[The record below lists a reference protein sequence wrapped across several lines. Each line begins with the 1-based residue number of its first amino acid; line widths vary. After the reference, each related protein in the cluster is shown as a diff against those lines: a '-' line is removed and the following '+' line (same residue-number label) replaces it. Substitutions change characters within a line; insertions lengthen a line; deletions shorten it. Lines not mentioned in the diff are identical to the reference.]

1 MKIKKKIFVCI
12 LSFLL
17 MTGLISVPVFA
28 GIPISGIAAGTGTW
42 GVDIDLNATGIII
55 EGTYTKTV
63 NHQGLIAGGIFTG
76 TINSQPGADFG
87 LKLDISN
94 LSTSNL
100 SYTGAE
106 EYTKNTSTYST
117 TYSNGILSTC
127 ESINYLVMPVGT
139 DYSFKLSPGSG
150 YYLPDTITITKN
162 NVALTAGTDY
172 TYDSTTGEVR
182 INAGQINYPMVLTA
196 NASDHQ
202 HIYNKEDTSDTYKA
216 ADATCD
222 TAAAYYYSC
231 TCGKAGTETFYD
243 GEPLGHDWG
252 EPNWQ
257 WTNDGTAA
265 AVTFTCQ
272 RDNTHTQSPS
282 VTIESTTTDP
292 DCTKDG
298 QTLYTASAILD
309 GTTYTSTNTVKINM
323 LGHTGGT
330 ATCHSQKICERCL
343 TGYGE
348 LNPEN
353 HEGETEIRNRTE
365 ASCTEKGYS
374 GDTYCLGCDTKI
386 ADGTEIDVLG
396 HDSETVAAKAA
407 TCTEVG
413 NTPYWHCITCDKYFS
428 NEECTEEITQEDTLI
443 PATGHR
449 EIEAISAKEATCT
462 GTGNTPYW
470 HCKTCDK
477 YFSNKACTEV
487 ITKEDTL
494 IPATGHGKTEITG
507 AKEASCTAEGYT
519 GDKICTV
526 CKEVIE
532 KGTVIKK
539 KAHTYKEGKCTV
551 CGTVD
556 PNYKSSD
563 SKKQSATTVTGS
575 SVDSNKTN
583 NSNTNSP
590 QTGDNTQVVLWAALM
605 AGAIFVI
612 AGSIIVYKKKQ

>member
-17 MTGLISVPVFA
+17 ITGLISVPVFA
-28 GIPISGIAAGTGTW
+28 LSVGNSGVISGMTWDSDITLTGKGVILGGTFKQT
-42 GVDIDLNATGIII
+42 I
-55 EGTYTKTV
+55 Y
-63 NHQGLIAGGIFTG
+63 HSGLIAGGSFPEG
-76 TINSQPGADFG
+76 STIISNPGADFG
-87 LKLDISN
+87 LKLEIEN
-94 LSTSNL
+94 LTTTEL
-100 SYTGAE
+100 SYTGTE
-106 EYTKNTSTYST
+106 DYTHNNGVYD
-117 TYSNGILSTC
+117 NGIYSRNGV
-127 ESINYLVMPVGT
+127 SYLVMPVNT
-139 DYSFKLSPGSG
+139 AYSFTLSPGSG

-172 TYDSTTGEVR
+172 TYDSSTGEVR

-196 NASDHQ
+196 SASAHQ
-202 HIYNKEDTSDTYKA
+202 HIYEEEVVSDAYKA

-257 WTNDGTAA
+257 WTNDGTTA

-282 VTIESTTTDP
+282 VNIESTTTDP

-309 GTTYTSTNTVKINM
+309 GTTYTSTNTVKISM

-407 TCTEVG
+407 TCREAG
-413 NTPYWHCITCDKYFS
+413 N
-428 NEECTEEITQEDTLI
+428 
-443 PATGHR
+443 
-449 EIEAISAKEATCT
+449 IS
-462 GTGNTPYW
+462 YW

-477 YFSNKACTEV
+477 YFSNKECTEE
-487 ITKEDTL
+487 ITQEDTL
-494 IPATGHGKTEITG
+494 ISATGHEKAEITG

-519 GDKICTV
+519 GDKICTI

-532 KGTVIKK
+532 KGTITKK

-551 CGTVD
+551 CGTAD
-556 PNYKSSD
+556 PNYKASD

-590 QTGDNTQVVLWAALM
+590 QTGDNTQAVLWVVLM

-612 AGSIIVYKKKQ
+612 AGSLIVYKKKQ

>member
-1 MKIKKKIFVCI
+1 MLKIKKKIFVCI

-28 GIPISGIAAGTGTW
+28 GMTIAGVATGTGTW
-42 GVDIDLNATGIII
+42 NLDVDVTATGIII
-55 EGTYTKTV
+55 NGTYTKIV
-63 NHQGLIAGGIFTG
+63 NHEGLIVGGIFTG
-76 TINSQPGADFG
+76 TINSQPGANFG

-106 EYTKNTSTYST
+106 DSSGAAYP
-117 TYSNGILSTC
+117 NGIFTY
-127 ESINYLVMPVGT
+127 ENINYLVMPFNT
-139 DYSFKLSPGSG
+139 EYSFTLSPASG
-150 YYLPDTITITKN
+150 YYLPDDIVIQKKDVGAKDN
-162 NVALTAGTDY
+162 NVNLTAGTDY
-172 TYDSTTGEVR
+172 TYDSSTGEVR

-196 NASDHQ
+196 SASAHQ
-202 HIYNKEDTSDTYKA
+202 HIYEEEVVSDAYKA

-265 AVTFTCQ
+265 AVSFTCQ

-282 VTIESTTTDP
+282 VNIESTTTDP

-309 GTTYTSTNTVKINM
+309 GTTYTSTNTVKISM

-374 GDTYCLGCDTKI
+374 GDTYCLGCGAKI

-396 HDSETVAAKAA
+396 HDSEAVAAKTA
-407 TCTEVG
+407 TCTEAG
-413 NTPYWHCITCDKYFS
+413 NISYWHCKTCDKYFS
-428 NEECTEEITQEDTLI
+428 NEECTEE
-443 PATGHR
+443 
-449 EIEAISAKEATCT
+449 
-462 GTGNTPYW
+462 
-470 HCKTCDK
+470 
-477 YFSNKACTEV
+477 

-507 AKEASCTAEGYT
+507 AKEATCTAEGYT
-519 GDKICTV
+519 GDKICAV

-539 KAHTYKEGKCTV
+539 KPIPTKRA
-551 CGTVD
+551 
-556 PNYKSSD
+556 
-563 SKKQSATTVTGS
+563 
-575 SVDSNKTN
+575 SVQYVAQRT
-583 NSNTNSP
+583 
-590 QTGDNTQVVLWAALM
+590 
-605 AGAIFVI
+605 
-612 AGSIIVYKKKQ
+612 

>member
-1 MKIKKKIFVCI
+1 MLKIKKKIFVCI

-17 MTGLISVPVFA
+17 ITGLISVPVFA
-28 GIPISGIAAGTGTW
+28 LSVGNSGVISGMTW
-42 GVDIDLNATGIII
+42 DSDITLTEKGIILG
-55 EGTYTKTV
+55 GTFKQTIY
-63 NHQGLIAGGIFTG
+63 HSGLIAGGSFPEG
-76 TINSQPGADFG
+76 STIISNPGADFG
-87 LKLDISN
+87 LKLEIEN
-94 LSTSNL
+94 LTTTEL
-100 SYTGAE
+100 SYTGTE
-106 EYTKNTSTYST
+106 DYTHNNGVYD
-117 TYSNGILSTC
+117 NGIYSRNGV
-127 ESINYLVMPVGT
+127 SYLVMPVNT
-139 DYSFKLSPGSG
+139 EYSFTLSPGSG

-196 NASDHQ
+196 SASNHQ
-202 HIYNKEDTSDTYKA
+202 HFYEEEVVSDAYKT
-216 ADATCD
+216 ADATCG

-231 TCGKAGTETFYD
+231 TCGKAGTEIFYD
-243 GEPLGHDWG
+243 GEPLGHNWG

-272 RDNTHTQSPS
+272 RDNTHAQSPS
-282 VTIESTTTDP
+282 VNIESTTTDP

-353 HEGETEIRNRTE
+353 HEGETEIRNRIE

-374 GDTYCLGCDTKI
+374 GDTYCLGCGAKI

-396 HDSETVAAKAA
+396 HDSEAVAAKTA
-407 TCTEVG
+407 TCTEAG
-413 NTPYWHCITCDKYFS
+413 NISYWHCKTCDKYFS
-428 NEECTEEITQEDTLI
+428 NEECTEE
-443 PATGHR
+443 
-449 EIEAISAKEATCT
+449 
-462 GTGNTPYW
+462 
-470 HCKTCDK
+470 
-477 YFSNKACTEV
+477 

-507 AKEASCTAEGYT
+507 AKEATCTAEGYT
-519 GDKICTV
+519 GDKICAV
-526 CKEVIE
+526 CKEVLE

-551 CGTVD
+551 CGTAD

-563 SKKQSATTVTGS
+563 SKKQSATTVIGS

-583 NSNTNSP
+583 SSNTNSP
-590 QTGDNTQVVLWAALM
+590 QTGDNTQIVLWVVLM

>member
-1 MKIKKKIFVCI
+1 MLKIKKKIFVCI

-17 MTGLISVPVFA
+17 ITGLISVPVFA
-28 GIPISGIAAGTGTW
+28 LSVGNSGVISGMTWDSDITLTGKGVILGGTFKQT
-42 GVDIDLNATGIII
+42 I
-55 EGTYTKTV
+55 Y
-63 NHQGLIAGGIFTG
+63 HSGLIAGGSFPEG
-76 TINSQPGADFG
+76 STIISNPGADFG
-87 LKLDISN
+87 LKLEIEN
-94 LSTSNL
+94 LTTTEL
-100 SYTGAE
+100 SYTGTE
-106 EYTKNTSTYST
+106 DYTHNNGVYD
-117 TYSNGILSTC
+117 NGIYSRNGV
-127 ESINYLVMPVGT
+127 SYLVMPVNT
-139 DYSFKLSPGSG
+139 AYSFTLSPGSG

-172 TYDSTTGEVR
+172 TYDSSTGEVR

-196 NASDHQ
+196 SASAHQ
-202 HIYNKEDTSDTYKA
+202 HIYEEEVVSDAYKA

-257 WTNDGTAA
+257 WTNDGTTA

-282 VTIESTTTDP
+282 VNIESTTTDP

-309 GTTYTSTNTVKINM
+309 GTTYTSTNTVKISM

-407 TCTEVG
+407 TCREAG
-413 NTPYWHCITCDKYFS
+413 NISYWHCKTCDTYFS
-428 NEECTEEITQEDTLI
+428 NKECTEEITQEDTLI
-443 PATGHR
+443 SATGH
-449 EIEAISAKEATCT
+449 E
-462 GTGNTPYW
+462 
-470 HCKTCDK
+470 
-477 YFSNKACTEV
+477 KA
-487 ITKEDTL
+487 
-494 IPATGHGKTEITG
+494 EITG

-519 GDKICTV
+519 GDKICTI

-532 KGTVIKK
+532 KGTITKK

-551 CGTVD
+551 CGTAD
-556 PNYKSSD
+556 PNYKASD

-590 QTGDNTQVVLWAALM
+590 QTGDNTQAVLWVVLM

-612 AGSIIVYKKKQ
+612 AGSLIVYKKKQ

>member
-1 MKIKKKIFVCI
+1 MLKIKKKIFVCI

-17 MTGLISVPVFA
+17 ITGLISVPVFA
-28 GIPISGIAAGTGTW
+28 LSVGNSGVISGMTWDSDITLTGKGVILGGTFKQT
-42 GVDIDLNATGIII
+42 I
-55 EGTYTKTV
+55 Y
-63 NHQGLIAGGIFTG
+63 HSGLIAGGSFPEG
-76 TINSQPGADFG
+76 STIISNPGADFG
-87 LKLDISN
+87 LKLEIEN
-94 LSTSNL
+94 LTTTEL
-100 SYTGAE
+100 SYTGTE
-106 EYTKNTSTYST
+106 DYTHNNGVYD
-117 TYSNGILSTC
+117 NGIYSRNGV
-127 ESINYLVMPVGT
+127 SYLVMPVNT
-139 DYSFKLSPGSG
+139 AYSFTLSPGSG

-172 TYDSTTGEVR
+172 TYDSSTGEVR

-196 NASDHQ
+196 SASAHQ
-202 HIYNKEDTSDTYKA
+202 HIYEEEVVSDAYKA

-257 WTNDGTAA
+257 WTNDGTTA

-282 VTIESTTTDP
+282 VNIESTTTDP

-309 GTTYTSTNTVKINM
+309 GTTYTSTNTVKISM

-407 TCTEVG
+407 TCREAG
-413 NTPYWHCITCDKYFS
+413 N
-428 NEECTEEITQEDTLI
+428 
-443 PATGHR
+443 
-449 EIEAISAKEATCT
+449 IS
-462 GTGNTPYW
+462 YW

-477 YFSNKACTEV
+477 YFSNKECTEE
-487 ITKEDTL
+487 ITQEDTL
-494 IPATGHGKTEITG
+494 ISATGHEKAEITG

-519 GDKICTV
+519 GDKICTI

-532 KGTVIKK
+532 KGTITKK

-551 CGTVD
+551 CGTAD
-556 PNYKSSD
+556 PNYKASD

-590 QTGDNTQVVLWAALM
+590 QTGDNTQAVLWVVLM

-612 AGSIIVYKKKQ
+612 AGSLIVYKKKQ

>member
-17 MTGLISVPVFA
+17 ITGLISVPVFA
-28 GIPISGIAAGTGTW
+28 LSVGNSGVISGMTWDSDITLTGKGVILGGTFKQT
-42 GVDIDLNATGIII
+42 I
-55 EGTYTKTV
+55 Y
-63 NHQGLIAGGIFTG
+63 HSGLIAGGSFPEG
-76 TINSQPGADFG
+76 STIISNPGADFG
-87 LKLDISN
+87 LKLEIEN
-94 LSTSNL
+94 LTTTEL
-100 SYTGAE
+100 SYTGTE
-106 EYTKNTSTYST
+106 DYTHNNGVYD
-117 TYSNGILSTC
+117 NGIYSRNGV
-127 ESINYLVMPVGT
+127 SYLVMPVNT
-139 DYSFKLSPGSG
+139 AYSFTLSPGSG

-172 TYDSTTGEVR
+172 TYDSSTGEVR

-196 NASDHQ
+196 SASAHQ
-202 HIYNKEDTSDTYKA
+202 HIYEEEVVSDAYKA

-282 VTIESTTTDP
+282 VNIESTTTDP

-309 GTTYTSTNTVKINM
+309 GTTYTSTNTVKISM

-407 TCTEVG
+407 TCREAG
-413 NTPYWHCITCDKYFS
+413 N
-428 NEECTEEITQEDTLI
+428 
-443 PATGHR
+443 
-449 EIEAISAKEATCT
+449 IS
-462 GTGNTPYW
+462 YW

-477 YFSNKACTEV
+477 YFSNKECTEE
-487 ITKEDTL
+487 ITQEDTL
-494 IPATGHGKTEITG
+494 ISATGHEKAEITG

-519 GDKICTV
+519 GDKICTI

-532 KGTVIKK
+532 KGTITKK

-551 CGTVD
+551 CGTAD
-556 PNYKSSD
+556 PNYKASD

-590 QTGDNTQVVLWAALM
+590 QTGDNTQAVLWVVLM

>member
-1 MKIKKKIFVCI
+1 MLKIKKKIFVCI

-17 MTGLISVPVFA
+17 ITGLISVPVFA
-28 GIPISGIAAGTGTW
+28 LSVGNSGVISGMTWDSDITLTGKGVILGGTFKQT
-42 GVDIDLNATGIII
+42 I
-55 EGTYTKTV
+55 Y
-63 NHQGLIAGGIFTG
+63 HSGLIAGGSFPEG
-76 TINSQPGADFG
+76 STIISNPGADFG
-87 LKLDISN
+87 LKLEIEN
-94 LSTSNL
+94 LTTTEL
-100 SYTGAE
+100 SYTGTE
-106 EYTKNTSTYST
+106 DYTHNNGVYD
-117 TYSNGILSTC
+117 NGIYSRNGV
-127 ESINYLVMPVGT
+127 SYLVMPVNT
-139 DYSFKLSPGSG
+139 AYSFTLSPGSG

-172 TYDSTTGEVR
+172 TYDSSTGEVR

-196 NASDHQ
+196 SASAHQ
-202 HIYNKEDTSDTYKA
+202 HIYEEEVVSDAYKA

-282 VTIESTTTDP
+282 VNIESTTTDP

-309 GTTYTSTNTVKINM
+309 GTTYTSTNTVKISM

-407 TCTEVG
+407 TCREAG
-413 NTPYWHCITCDKYFS
+413 NISYWHCKTCDTYFS
-428 NEECTEEITQEDTLI
+428 NKECTEEITQEDTLI

-462 GTGNTPYW
+462 GTGNPPYW
-470 HCKTCDK
+470 HCKTCDT
-477 YFSNKACTEV
+477 YFSNKECTEE
-487 ITKEDTL
+487 ITQEDTL
-494 IPATGHGKTEITG
+494 ISATGHEKAEITG

-519 GDKICTV
+519 GDKICTI

-532 KGTVIKK
+532 KGTITKK

-551 CGTVD
+551 CGTAD
-556 PNYKSSD
+556 PNYKASD

-590 QTGDNTQVVLWAALM
+590 QTGDNTQAVLWVVLM

-612 AGSIIVYKKKQ
+612 AGSLIVYKKKQ

>member
-1 MKIKKKIFVCI
+1 MLKIKKKIFVCI

-17 MTGLISVPVFA
+17 ITGLISVPVFA
-28 GIPISGIAAGTGTW
+28 LSVGNSGVISGMTWDSDITLTGKGVILGGTFKQT
-42 GVDIDLNATGIII
+42 I
-55 EGTYTKTV
+55 Y
-63 NHQGLIAGGIFTG
+63 HSGLIAGGSFPEG
-76 TINSQPGADFG
+76 STIISNPGADFG
-87 LKLDISN
+87 LKLEIEN
-94 LSTSNL
+94 LTTTEL
-100 SYTGAE
+100 SYTGTE
-106 EYTKNTSTYST
+106 DYTHNNGVYD
-117 TYSNGILSTC
+117 NGIYSRNGV
-127 ESINYLVMPVGT
+127 SYLVMPVNT
-139 DYSFKLSPGSG
+139 AYSFTLSPGSG

-172 TYDSTTGEVR
+172 TYDSSTGEVR

-196 NASDHQ
+196 SASAHQ
-202 HIYNKEDTSDTYKA
+202 HIYEEEVVSDAYKA

-282 VTIESTTTDP
+282 VNIESTTTDP

-309 GTTYTSTNTVKINM
+309 GTTYTSTNTVKISM

-407 TCTEVG
+407 TCREAG
-413 NTPYWHCITCDKYFS
+413 N
-428 NEECTEEITQEDTLI
+428 
-443 PATGHR
+443 
-449 EIEAISAKEATCT
+449 IS
-462 GTGNTPYW
+462 YW

-477 YFSNKACTEV
+477 YFSNKECTEE
-487 ITKEDTL
+487 ITQEDTL
-494 IPATGHGKTEITG
+494 ISATGHEKAEITG

-519 GDKICTV
+519 GDKICTI

-532 KGTVIKK
+532 KGTITKK

-551 CGTVD
+551 CGTAD
-556 PNYKSSD
+556 PNYKASD

-590 QTGDNTQVVLWAALM
+590 QTGDNTQAVLWVVLM

-612 AGSIIVYKKKQ
+612 AGSLIVYKKKQ